1 MQHCLPTAPNIVGC
15 YMFCPIAHPVACCWE
30 LLFKVSNQSNLQLTA
45 NGCNNCW
52 ELLAKNVAP
61 ILPGLESCNTLYRHI
76 VHILVVIL
84 SYTYS
89 FDHISFFFLSYLSS
103 FLLSLIHSFIH
114 SFIHCFVHLFAC
126 LFVCSFICSLIHS
139 FIHSFIYSLS
149 LFLLRLF
156 LNVYIPFSFLFYF
169 FFLSFLVATFFLF
182 VSVFSFFFFSF
193 CLFVCFLILCLF
205 SILSQVLWLEQQTL
219 KSYQLYSNLNVQFDD
234 PSIGL
239 QWYIVSYRSYKSLK
253 QCLMISFQRGF
264 FKTIIF
270 KVKINGK
277 NLQ

>member
-1 MQHCLPTAPNIVGC
+1 MSI
-15 YMFCPIAHPVACCWE
+15 F
-30 LLFKVSNQSNLQLTA
+30 LLLSSFTFSSFLF
-45 NGCNNCW
+45 
-52 ELLAKNVAP
+52 LLV
-61 ILPGLESCNTLYRHI
+61 L
-76 VHILVVIL
+76 
-84 SYTYS
+84 
-89 FDHISFFFLSYLSS
+89 FFFL
-103 FLLSLIHSFIH
+103 
-114 SFIHCFVHLFAC
+114 C
-126 LFVCSFICSLIHS
+126 LFFPS
-139 FIHSFIYSLS
+139 
-149 LFLLRLF
+149 
-156 LNVYIPFSFLFYF
+156 FSFLF
-169 FFLSFLVATFFLF
+169 FL
-182 VSVFSFFFFSF
+182 
-193 CLFVCFLILCLF
+193 CVCFLIICLF